1 MIEIQKIMVF
11 ENEKGVEVEL
21 AELKLWQ
28 IHEVKIK
35 NLKSSE
41 NGNLTNNYIVY
52 TPNRL
57 LDNTPSAPPSN
68 KKAEKKLI
76 P

>member
-57 LDNTPSAPPSN
+57 LDNTPSAPLQI
-68 KKAEKKLI
+68 KKQRKN
-76 P
+76 